1 MSEKKTEMVVM
12 TQEQFTALITKLTEA
27 HESGNRQKSFAACTK
42 RDEDALEG
50 LTLLLSGAAATW
62 WNGVKSDIKKWSQA
76 LDVIKSAFAPKM
88 QQHEIYLEVYSKRQ
102 TTESIEAFL
111 PAKRH
116 KEEEHLDFVYG
127 LLNITN
133 KKEIARTEIKTFA
146 ELLERGRHN
155 ECLAK
160 EAGEVTVPTPLE
172 RKPPKRY
179 SFCGKKGH
187 LFELCRKR
195 LAEEKEKAASTD
207 PEKKPVITCYGCG
220 APGVYR
226 SNCATCKTKETP
238 PKPVAFCSVEKHLK
252 IHAKIPTIK
261 ACVNCVKDSSEV
273 DQCPSPPILD
283 ILEDSDAEKAIAD

>member
-1 MSEKKTEMVVM
+1 MR
-12 TQEQFTALITKLTEA
+12 A
-27 HESGNRQKSFAACTK
+27 
-42 RDEDALEG
+42 
-50 LTLLLSGAAATW
+50 LLS
-62 WNGVKSDIKKWSQA
+62 Q
-76 LDVIKSAFAPKM
+76 
-88 QQHEIYLEVYSKRQ
+88 
-102 TTESIEAFL
+102 L

-146 ELLERGRHN
+146 ELLERGRHI

-261 ACVNCVKDSSEV
+261 VCVNCVKGKKGYAYIVSMYQIHQKSTNV
-273 DQCPSPPILD
+273 HHLRSWTFWKIQMQKKQLQT
-283 ILEDSDAEKAIAD
+283 KVN